1 MEVADGFERTEVL
14 KAAAAVE
21 ALSGHPVAHAV
32 TNAVEEWPEVEGF
45 QSQSGRGV
53 MATVGHRIVRV
64 GSARMMTE
72 AGIDISALA
81 DAAGERARQGETA
94 FFVGIGDRLAAVLS
108 VADQVKDTAI
118 DAISDLNAGGHRVAV
133 ISGDGRDA
141 AEAVAQRLEIGEV
154 FADALPEAKVAVIR
168 DLARSGTLAF
178 VGDGINDAPALAS
191 ADVGIAIGTGT
202 DVAMESADV
211 VLMSGDP
218 QGVVTAI
225 GLSRDT
231 MRNIRQ
237 NLAWAFG
244 YNILLIPVAA
254 GALYPAFGILLSP
267 MLAAAAMALS
277 SVAVVT
283 NALRLRRSQGALA

>member
-1 MEVADGFERTEVL
+1 
-14 KAAAAVE
+14 
-21 ALSGHPVAHAV
+21 
-32 TNAVEEWPEVEGF
+32 
-45 QSQSGRGV
+45 
-53 MATVGHRIVRV
+53 
-64 GSARMMTE
+64 
-72 AGIDISALA
+72 
-81 DAAGERARQGETA
+81 
-94 FFVGIGDRLAAVLS
+94 
-108 VADQVKDTAI
+108 AI
-118 DAISDLNAGGHRVAV
+118 DAISDLNAGGHRVAM

-168 DLARSGTLAF
+168 DLARTGTIAF

-202 DVAMESADV
+202 DVAMETADV

-283 NALRLRRSQGALA
+283 NALRLRRSKGALA